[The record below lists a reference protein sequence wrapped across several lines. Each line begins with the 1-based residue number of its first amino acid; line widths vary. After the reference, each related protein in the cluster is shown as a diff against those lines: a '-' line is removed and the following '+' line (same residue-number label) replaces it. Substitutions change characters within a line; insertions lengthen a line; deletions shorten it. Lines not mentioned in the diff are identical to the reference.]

1 MKTLVDIPPGKIHN
15 GWIWMWPA
23 VGNFCTDYITR
34 ATVVRW
40 GLTRGIRW
48 KRRSVASL
56 LDSENKPLM
65 GENNYT
71 LTLEPP
77 PVKEPVTLRG

>member
-40 GLTRGIRW
+40 GLN
-48 KRRSVASL
+48 A
-56 LDSENKPLM
+56 N
-65 GENNYT
+65 
-71 LTLEPP
+71 TLEEAVCRLPSRQR
-77 PVKEPVTLRG
+77 KQATDG